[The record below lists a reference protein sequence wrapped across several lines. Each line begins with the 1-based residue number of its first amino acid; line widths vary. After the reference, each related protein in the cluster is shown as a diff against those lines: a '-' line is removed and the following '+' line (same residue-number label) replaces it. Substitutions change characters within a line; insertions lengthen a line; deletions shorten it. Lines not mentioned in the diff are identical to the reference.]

1 MAKQKSLVSKSEEVR
16 QFLKADRKMKTKD
29 VVAALAEKGIQV
41 KPGLVYFIKGQ
52 IKGKRGRRKKARQ
65 MVARVAATN
74 GKLDAVATILKI
86 KGWASEVGG
95 MKKLKELVDALSD

>member
-1 MAKQKSLVSKSEEVR
+1 MAKKSEISKSEEVR
-16 QFLKADRKMKTKD
+16 QFLKAHRRMKTKD
-29 VVAALAEKGIQV
+29 VVAGLAEKGVKV

-52 IKGKRGRRKKARQ
+52 LKGKRGRRKKARQ
-65 MVARVAATN
+65 LVAKVAATN
-74 GKLDAVATILKI
+74 GHMDPLGTILKI